1 MSIDQVKSQ
10 ISSIR
15 NNLDELERINDV
27 YQAEQKLKEIDR
39 KIKNTKEEIESINE
53 DSSSL
58 SRPLLNSLKTEEKD
72 LEILENRYNKALDYW
87 KRKRAQEDLKQGK
100 LTGPDALKVQ
110 REMGLDNLR
119 EVDNQ
124 GLMIESIGENI
135 KSANRNLVNIN
146 VELDNQ
152 GQQMD
157 RIQNHVLGAEN
168 QVKQA
173 GKIMTKMET
182 KAKCVQILA
191 FIAVIACGLLDVVL
205 VVFIIYKMF
214 FKNK

>member
-15 NNLDELERINDV
+15 SNLDELGKINDV
-27 YQAEQKLKEIDR
+27 YQAEQKLNEIDK
-39 KIKNTKEEIESINE
+39 KIKNTKEEIENLNE

-72 LEILENRYNKALDYW
+72 LEILENQYNKYLDHW

-100 LTGPDALKVQ
+100 LTGADALKVQ

-124 GLMIESIGENI
+124 GLIIESAGENI
-135 KSANRNLVNIN
+135 KIANRNLKNVN

-157 RIQNHVLGAEN
+157 RIQDHVLETEN
-168 QVKQA
+168 QVKKT
-173 GKIMTKMET
+173 GKIMTRMET
-182 KAKCVQILA
+182 RAKCVQILA
-191 FIAVIACGLLDVVL
+191 FIAVILCGLLDVVL
-205 VVFIIYKMF
+205 VIFIIYKMF